1 MALYFI
7 SLRDESASHIIARS
21 YAVAL
26 FRILKPHFSP
36 AAAWYLPIVLC
47 AVFPRAA
54 RKNRTQLKWNVPLCR
69 TRSCAVAL
77 LRTLKP
83 HTIEMER
90 SALPKAEHANCV
102 SPIIFTQRSFFAPA

>member
-47 AVFPRAA
+47 AVFPR
-54 RKNRTQLKWNVPLCR
+54 
-69 TRSCAVAL
+69 CAE
-77 LRTLKP
+77 KP

-90 SALPKAEHANCV
+90 TALPKAEHANCV
-102 SPIIFTQRSFFAPA
+102 SPNSVITERLSDGFQCISMARSLLQCEAV